1 MIIGYVKYN
10 RAMLPVTVQTVLGN
24 LVAHFVIDTGFEGFL
39 TLRPEQ
45 IAALGLPYVGET
57 NLTLADESG
66 TRSNVHQAVI
76 LWHGEEIEANIIAL
90 DSRPLLGS
98 QLLRGCQVCIDFEEG
113 RLVTV
118 EQNATS

>member
-1 MIIGYVKYN
+1 MIGYVKYN
-10 RAMLPVTVQTVLGN
+10 RAMLPVTVQTVFGDI
-24 LVAHFVIDTGFEGFL
+24 VGHFVIDTGFEGFL
-39 TLRPEQ
+39 TLRPKQ

-66 TRSNVHQAVI
+66 ARANVYKAVV
-76 LWHGEEIEANIIAL
+76 LWHGEEIEANVIAL

-113 RLVTV
+113 GLVTV
-118 EQNATS
+118 EQNSLL